1 MFTVRDLSVEK
12 KVGKYY
18 VVIQSAMHFWNFR
31 AYIGISVTNLN
42 IHTK

>member
-1 MFTVRDLSVEK
+1 LSVEK

-18 VVIQSAMHFWNFR
+18 VINQNAMHFGNFR
-31 AYIGISVTNLN
+31 TYIRISITNLN